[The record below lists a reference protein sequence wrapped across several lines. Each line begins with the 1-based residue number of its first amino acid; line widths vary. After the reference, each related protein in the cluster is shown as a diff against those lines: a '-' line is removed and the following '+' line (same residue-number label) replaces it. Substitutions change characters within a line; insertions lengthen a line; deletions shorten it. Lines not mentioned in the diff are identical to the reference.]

1 MATNITDSFKDIF
14 LAGIG
19 AMAMGAEQSKKV
31 VDSLIEKGQLTVDQG
46 KQINSEL
53 IHKATDATEAVRE
66 DVLAASMATMSQAE
80 KEAFAAK
87 VAELAKADTGD
98 AAKAADADD
107 AKAADDAQ

>member
-14 LAGIG
+14 LAGVG
-19 AMAMGAEQSKKV
+19 ALAMGAEQSKKV

-53 IHKATDATEAVRE
+53 IHKASDATESVRE
-66 DVLAASMATMSQAE
+66 DMLAASMATMSQAE

-87 VAELAKADTGD
+87 VAELAKPSAEDT
-98 AAKAADADD
+98 KAED
-107 AKAADDAQ
+107 AKPAASTE